1 MNTNRRTAT
10 IVGVLY
16 IIGTAAGFLSLMFT
30 APIRSAPDALIFIH
44 ANEHQVIIGALFMLL
59 MGFALAMIPV
69 MMFPIS
75 RKHNET
81 LAIGYVVFRGALE
94 TFCYMAMAIGWLLL
108 LPLSQVYIQDGAPVA
123 SNFNDLGAILL
134 NVEGIAFLTTIVF
147 IIGAVMF
154 YAVLFQSRLIPR
166 WISIWGLVAAIPYL
180 AACFLVM
187 LGLVDKMSSLDSILQ
202 LPMFLQEM
210 VLALWLIVKGFNSSA
225 LVAES
230 TDAKTIGVQLS
241 PFRKALRST

>member
-1 MNTNRRTAT
+1 MNTNRKSAI
-10 IVGVLY
+10 IVGGLY
-16 IIGTAAGFLSLMFT
+16 IIGTVAGILSRVFS
-30 APIRSAPDALIFIH
+30 APIQNAQDLLIYVN
-44 ANEHQVIIGALFMLL
+44 ANESQVIIGALCVLL
-59 MGFALAMIPV
+59 MGLALAMVPV
-69 MMFPIS
+69 LMFPIS

-108 LPLSQVYIQDGAPVA
+108 LPLSQVYIQDGTPVA

-230 TDAKTIGVQLS
+230 TDAKTIGVQLNPS
-241 PFRKALRST
+241 RKALGST